1 MKITDWRAEID
12 ALDQELLQL
21 LNRRAQVALHI
32 GQLKRAAGLPIC
44 DPERERAVINKVQDA
59 NNGPLDDLAVAHLF
73 YEIIRATRQAE
84 TRQAQKW
91 AVVG

>member
-21 LNRRAQVALHI
+21 LNRRAQVALQI

-44 DPERERAVINKVQDA
+44 DPERERAVINKVQAA
-59 NNGPLDDLAVAHLF
+59 NNGPLDDSAVAHLF
-73 YEIIRATRQAE
+73 HEIIRATRQAE